1 MKTAIQKH
9 LGDFIAIIALFIL
22 ALAVSGYILTQ
33 ERLRLPFVE
42 KKPFV
47 VKADLPDA
55 QAVIPGQGQT
65 VRVAGVEVG
74 QVGKVELNDGR
85 AEVELMLE
93 HKYAGLVRR
102 DATALLRSK
111 TGLKDMFVEVDPG
124 EGKALAK
131 EEHIKLGNTLPDVDP
146 DEVLSA
152 LDTDTRDYLK
162 LLINGAG
169 QGLKGRGSDLQ
180 ETFARFGPLHRDLD
194 RVSTAVARRRRNLRR
209 LIHNY
214 GLLVKELGG
223 KDRDLTRLVQASN
236 SVFQAFASEDQ
247 NVSAFVHKLPGTL
260 NTTRTALGKV
270 NTLSQR
276 LGPSLESLRPAFRRI
291 DTANRQVLPLA
302 REGTPILRNQVR
314 PFARASQPFTRNFG
328 RAARDLAKAGPD
340 ITSSFK
346 ELNRL
351 FNMAAYNPGGSEG
364 ISSGCE
370 TGGGCSGAER
380 NRNEGYLYWLTWVTH
395 NTTSIF
401 STRDSQGDF
410 RRAGTGGVS
419 CNSLALI
426 AGGTA
431 GQIPPQLKNEL
442 NGAIAALPPAL
453 KSQIAALIDPANP
466 TNPQVETIA
475 DLSDV
480 FGQLGICSGA

>member
-1 MKTAIQKH
+1 VKTAIRKH
-9 LGDFIAIIALFIL
+9 LGDFLAIL
-22 ALAVSGYILTQ
+22 ALFVLAIAISGYILHQ
-33 ERLRLPFVE
+33 ERLAFPFVE
-42 KKPFV
+42 KKPFT

-65 VRVAGVEVG
+65 VRTAGVEVG
-74 QVGKVELNDGR
+74 EVGKVELRNGH
-85 AEVELMLE
+85 AEVELQLE
-93 HKYAGLVRR
+93 HKYSGLIRR

-124 EGKALAK
+124 EGKILPK
-131 EEHIKLGNTLPDVDP
+131 DGHIRLSNTLPDVDP
-146 DEVLSA
+146 DEILSA

-162 LLINGAG
+162 LLVNGAG

-180 ETFARFGPLHRDLD
+180 ETFARLGPLHRDLA
-194 RVSTAVARRRRNLRR
+194 RVSTAVARRRANLRR

-260 NTTRTALGKV
+260 DTTRTTLAKV
-270 NTLSQR
+270 DTLSQR
-276 LGPSLESLRPAFRRI
+276 LGPSLDSLRPAFRQL
-291 DTANRQVLPLA
+291 DVANRQVLPLA
-302 REGTPILRNQVR
+302 REGTPILKNQVR
-314 PFARASQPFTRNFG
+314 PFARASQPFTRNLG
-328 RAARDLAKAGPD
+328 RGARDLAKAGPD
-340 ITSSFK
+340 ITSTFK

-351 FNMAAYNPGGSEG
+351 FNLASYNPGGSES
-364 ISSGCE
+364 ISNGCE
-370 TGGGCSGAER
+370 TNGTCSAGER
-380 NRNEGYLYWLTWVTH
+380 NRNEGYLYWLAWVTH

-401 STRDSQGDF
+401 SIRDSQGTF

-419 CNSLALI
+419 CNSLAMI
-426 AGGTA
+426 AGGIS
-431 GQIPPQLKNEL
+431 GQLPPQLKNTL
-442 NGAIAALPPAL
+442 NGAIDALPAGL
-453 KSQIAALIDPANP
+453 KSQIAALIDPGNP
-466 TNPQVETIA
+466 GSPNVDTVA

>member
-1 MKTAIQKH
+1 VKKAISKH
-9 LGDFIAIIALFIL
+9 LGDFLAIIALFVL
-22 ALAVSGYILTQ
+22 AIAISAYILHQ
-33 ERLRLPFVE
+33 ERLAFPFVE
-42 KKPFV
+42 KKPFT

-65 VRVAGVEVG
+65 VRTAGVEVG
-74 QVGKVELNDGR
+74 QIGKVELKNGH
-85 AEVELMLE
+85 AVVELQLE
-93 HKYAGLVRR
+93 DKYRGLFRR

-124 EGKALAK
+124 EGKPLPSGGHIQLA
-131 EEHIKLGNTLPDVDP
+131 NTLPDIDP
-146 DEVLSA
+146 DEILSA

-180 ETFARFGPLHRDLD
+180 ETFARFGPLHRDLA
-194 RVSTAVARRRRNLRR
+194 RVSTAVARRRANLRR

-236 SVFQAFASEDQ
+236 AVFQAFASENQ

-260 NTTRTALGKV
+260 NTTRNTLAKV
-270 NTLSQR
+270 NTFSQR
-276 LGPSLESLRPAFRRI
+276 LGPSLESLRPAFRQLAV
-291 DTANRQVLPLA
+291 ANRQVLPLA

-328 RAARDLAKAGPD
+328 RAARDLSKAGPD
-340 ITSSFK
+340 LVKSFK

-351 FNMAAYNPGGSEG
+351 FNLAAYNPGGSEG

-370 TGGGCSGAER
+370 TGGGCSASER
-380 NRNEGYLYWLTWVTH
+380 NRSEGNLFWLAWVTQ

-401 STRDSQGDF
+401 STRDAQGAF
-410 RRAGTGGVS
+410 RRVATGGVNCGLFAS
-419 CNSLALI
+419 I

-431 GQIPPQLKNEL
+431 GQLPPELKNTL
-442 NGAIAALPPAL
+442 NSSIDALPAGL
-453 KSQIAALIDPANP
+453 KSQIAALIDPGNP
-466 TNPQVETIA
+466 SSPNVDSVA
-475 DLSDV
+475 DLGDV
-480 FGQLGICSGA
+480 LGQLGLCSG

>member
-1 MKTAIQKH
+1 VKTAIRKH
-9 LGDFIAIIALFIL
+9 LGDFLAIIALFVLGMAI
-22 ALAVSGYILTQ
+22 SGYILSQ
-33 ERLRLPFVE
+33 ERLRLPFIE
-42 KKPFV
+42 KKPFIV
-47 VKADLPDA
+47 RADLPDA

-74 QVGKVELNDGR
+74 QVGVVKLHNGH
-85 AEVELMLE
+85 AEVDLQME

-111 TGLKDMFVEVDPG
+111 TGLKDMFIEVDPG
-124 EGKALAK
+124 EGKILPK
-131 EEHIKLGNTLPDVDP
+131 EGHIRLSNTLPDVDP
-146 DEVLSA
+146 DEILSA

-169 QGLKGRGSDLQ
+169 EGLKGRGSDLQ
-180 ETFARFGPLHRDLD
+180 ETFARLGPLHRDLA
-194 RVSTAVARRRRNLRR
+194 RVSTAVARRRANLRR

-260 NTTRTALGKV
+260 DTTRTTLAKV
-270 NTLSQR
+270 DTLSQR
-276 LGPSLESLRPAFRRI
+276 LGPTLESLRPAFRKL

-302 REGTPILRNQVR
+302 REGTPILKKQVR
-314 PFARASQPFTRNFG
+314 PFARASQPFTRNLG
-328 RAARDLAKAGPD
+328 RAARDLSKAGPD
-340 ITSSFK
+340 ITSTFL

-351 FNMAAYNPGGSEG
+351 FNMAAFNPGGNES
-364 ISSGCE
+364 ISGGCE
-370 TGGGCSGAER
+370 TNGSCSAGER
-380 NRNEGYLYWLTWVTH
+380 NRNEGYLFWLAWVAH

-401 STRDSQGDF
+401 STRDSQGTF

-419 CNSLALI
+419 CNSLAMI
-426 AGGTA
+426 AGGIS
-431 GQIPPQLKNEL
+431 GQLPPQLKSTL
-442 NGAIAALPPAL
+442 NGAIDALPAGL
-453 KSQIAALIDPANP
+453 KGQIAALIDPGNP
-466 TNPQVETIA
+466 GSPNVDTVA

>member
-1 MKTAIQKH
+1 VKTAIRKH

-22 ALAVSGYILTQ
+22 ALAISGYILTQ

-47 VKADLPDA
+47 VKAELPDA

-74 QVGKVELNDGR
+74 QVGRVELKEGH
-85 AEVELMLE
+85 AEVELQLE
-93 HKYAGLVRR
+93 HKYAGLIRR

-124 EGKALAK
+124 EGKQLDKEGHIQLA
-131 EEHIKLGNTLPDVDP
+131 NTLPDVDP

-169 QGLKGRGSDLQ
+169 QGLNRRGSDLQ
-180 ETFARFGPLHRDLD
+180 ETFARFGPLHRDLA
-194 RVSTAVARRRRNLRR
+194 RVSSAVARRRANLRR

-223 KDRDLTRLVQASN
+223 KDRDLTTLVQASN
-236 SVFQAFASEDQ
+236 AVFQAFASEDQ

-260 NTTRTALGKV
+260 DTTRTALAKV
-270 NTLSQR
+270 DTLSQR

-291 DTANRQVLPLA
+291 DAANRQVLPLA

-314 PFARASQPFTRNFG
+314 PFARASQPFTRNLG

-340 ITSSFK
+340 ITTTFK
-346 ELNRL
+346 GLNRL
-351 FNMAAYNPGGSEG
+351 FNMGAYNPGGSEG

-370 TGGGCSGAER
+370 KGGGCSGAER
-380 NRNEGYLYWLTWVTH
+380 NRNEGYLYWLSWVTH

-401 STRDSQGDF
+401 STRDAQGDF
-410 RRAGTGGVS
+410 RRASTGGVS
-419 CNSLALI
+419 CNLLAAI

-431 GQIPPQLKNEL
+431 GQ
-442 NGAIAALPPAL
+442 LPPELTNTLDGAL
-453 KSQIAALIDPANP
+453 KTLPTPLKDQINTLLGQPAGSDP
-466 TNPQVETIA
+466 TVTSVT
-475 DLSDV
+475 DLSKV
-480 FGQLGICSGA
+480 FGQLGLCSGA

>member
-1 MKTAIQKH
+1 VRTAIRKH
-9 LGDFIAIIALFIL
+9 LGDFLAIIALFVL
-22 ALAVSGYILTQ
+22 AIAISGYILTQ

-42 KKPFV
+42 KKPFT

-65 VRVAGVEVG
+65 VRTAGVEVG
-74 QVGKVELNDGR
+74 QIGKVELKDGH
-85 AEVELMLE
+85 AVVELQLE
-93 HKYAGLVRR
+93 HKYSGLIRR

-124 EGKALAK
+124 EGKVLPKNGHIQLA
-131 EEHIKLGNTLPDVDP
+131 NTLPDVDP
-146 DEVLSA
+146 DEILSA

-180 ETFARFGPLHRDLD
+180 ETFARFGPLHRDLA
-194 RVSTAVARRRRNLRR
+194 RVSKAIARRRANLRR

-214 GLLVKELGG
+214 GLLVRELGG

-236 SVFQAFASEDQ
+236 AVFQAFASENQ
-247 NVSAFVHKLPGTL
+247 NVSAFVHKLPATL
-260 NTTRTALGKV
+260 NTTRTTLAKV
-270 NTLSQR
+270 DTLSQR
-276 LGPSLESLRPAFRRI
+276 LGPSLESLRPAFRKL
-291 DTANRQVLPLA
+291 DTANKQVLPLA
-302 REGTPILRNQVR
+302 REGTPILRRQVR
-314 PFARASQPFTRNFG
+314 PFARASQPFTRNLG
-328 RAARDLAKAGPD
+328 RAARDLSRAGPD

-351 FNMAAYNPGGSEG
+351 FNMGAYNPGGAEG
-364 ISSGCE
+364 ISSACE
-370 TGGGCSGAER
+370 TGGGCSGTER
-380 NRNEGYLYWLTWVTH
+380 NRNEGYLYWLAWVTH

-401 STRDSQGDF
+401 STRDPQGDF
-410 RRAGTGGVS
+410 RRAATGGVS
-419 CNSLALI
+419 CNSLAMI
-426 AGGTA
+426 AGGVS
-431 GQIPPQLKNEL
+431 GQLPPQLKSTL
-442 NGAIAALPPAL
+442 NGAIDALPPAL
-453 KSQIAALIDPANP
+453 KSQIAALIDPGNP
-466 TNPQVETIA
+466 GSPNVDSIA

>member
-1 MKTAIQKH
+1 VKTAIRKH
-9 LGDFIAIIALFIL
+9 LGDFLAIIALFIL
-22 ALAVSGYILTQ
+22 ALAISGYILTQ

-47 VKADLPDA
+47 VKAELPDA

-74 QVGKVELNDGR
+74 QVGKVELKEGH
-85 AEVELMLE
+85 AEVELQLE
-93 HKYAGLVRR
+93 HKYAGLLRR

-124 EGKALAK
+124 EGKQLDK
-131 EEHIKLGNTLPDVDP
+131 EGHIQLTNTLPDVDP

-180 ETFARFGPLHRDLD
+180 ETFARFGPLHRDLA
-194 RVSTAVARRRRNLRR
+194 RVSKAVARRRANLRR

-223 KDRDLTRLVQASN
+223 KDRDLTTLVQASN
-236 SVFQAFASEDQ
+236 AVFQAFASEDQ

-260 NTTRTALGKV
+260 DTTRTALAKV

-314 PFARASQPFTRNFG
+314 PFARASQPFTRNLG
-328 RAARDLAKAGPD
+328 KGARDLAKAGPD
-340 ITSSFK
+340 ITSTFK
-346 ELNRL
+346 GLNRL
-351 FNMAAYNPGGSEG
+351 FNMASYNPGGNEG

-370 TGGGCSGAER
+370 KGGSCSGAER

-395 NTTSIF
+395 NTTAIF
-401 STRDSQGDF
+401 STRDAQGDF
-410 RRAGTGGVS
+410 RRAATGGVS
-419 CNSLALI
+419 CNLLALI

-431 GQIPPQLKNEL
+431 GQLPPQLKNTL
-442 NGAIAALPPAL
+442 NGAIDSLPAGL
-453 KSQIAALIDPANP
+453 KSQIAALIDPGNP
-466 TNPQVETIA
+466 GSPNVDSVA
-475 DLSDV
+475 DLGDV
-480 FGQLGICSGA
+480 LGQLGVCSGA

>member
-1 MKTAIQKH
+1 VKTAIRKH
-9 LGDFIAIIALFIL
+9 LGDFLAIIALFIL
-22 ALAVSGYILTQ
+22 ALAISGYILTQ

-42 KKPFV
+42 KKPFT

-65 VRVAGVEVG
+65 VRTAGVEVG
-74 QVGKVELNDGR
+74 QIGKVELKNGH
-85 AEVELMLE
+85 AVVELQLE
-93 HKYAGLVRR
+93 HKYSGLIRR

-124 EGKALAK
+124 EGKVLPKNGHIQLA
-131 EEHIKLGNTLPDVDP
+131 NTLPDVDP
-146 DEVLSA
+146 DEILSA

-180 ETFARFGPLHRDLD
+180 ETFARFGPLHRDLA
-194 RVSTAVARRRRNLRR
+194 RVSTAIARRRANLRK

-214 GLLVKELGG
+214 GLLVQELGG
-223 KDRDLTRLVQASN
+223 KDRDLTRLVRASN
-236 SVFQAFASEDQ
+236 AVFQAFASEDQ

-260 NTTRTALGKV
+260 DTTRNTLAKV
-270 NTLSQR
+270 NTFSQR
-276 LGPSLESLRPAFRRI
+276 LGPSLESLRPAFRRL
-291 DTANRQVLPLA
+291 DTANKQVLPLA
-302 REGTPILRNQVR
+302 REGAPILRNQVR

-328 RAARDLAKAGPD
+328 RAARDLSRAGPELVK
-340 ITSSFK
+340 SFK

-351 FNMAAYNPGGSEG
+351 FNLGAYNPGGTEG

-370 TGGGCSGAER
+370 TGGGCSAAER
-380 NRNEGYLYWLTWVTH
+380 NRKEGGLFWLAWVTQ

-401 STRDSQGDF
+401 STRDSQGTF
-410 RRAGTGGVS
+410 RRAATGGVNCDLFAS
-419 CNSLALI
+419 I

-431 GQIPPQLKNEL
+431 GQLPPQLKNQL
-442 NGAIAALPPAL
+442 NTAIDALPTDL
-453 KSQIAALIDPANP
+453 KNDIAALIDPGNP
-466 TNPQVETIA
+466 SPNVDSIA
-475 DLSDV
+475 DLGDV
-480 FGQLGICSGA
+480 LGQLGLCSG